1 MNMKTTHEDENR
13 LVTYIQSSQSWI
25 QRSCRF
31 PTKKKEEEDAGD
43 PKILPV
49 IVFVCIINRSSVFC
63 IITRVSISN

>member
-13 LVTYIQSSQSWI
+13 LVTYIQSSQSMDTKKL
-25 QRSCRF
+25 SVSD
-31 PTKKKEEEDAGD
+31 KKKEEEAGG

-49 IVFVCIINRSSVFC
+49 IIFVCIINRSSVFC